1 MTVTEAELAVE
12 GYRRKQ
18 RDEWARTQ
26 RIAWVIAQC
35 NAGKKRVDPNK
46 IVDLSI
52 FDDLEAPTTDAEI
65 DPEDE
70 LEKKQALIEK
80 ARRMQELVQQ
90 GKVNLAG

>member
-1 MTVTEAELAVE
+1 MSVAEAELAVA
-12 GYRRKQ
+12 GYRRRQK
-18 RDEWARTQ
+18 DEWARTQ

-52 FDDLEAPTTDAEI
+52 FDDEENPFTDAETSSG
-65 DPEDE
+65 DT
-70 LEKKQALIEK
+70 LEEKQALIEK